1 MLNLR
6 CNPGHPCRNEIR
18 VQIALAEPD
27 QVGRKA
33 TRIFHLGVLE
43 PRNRDSSIEP
53 ERWMDLPFRTTALD
67 NPAANFLYSSWALYN
82 HLLLGLRAS
91 AIPMHSLVCL
101 WMKRSWSAHF
111 QEARSKVKAAKGY
124 CMSIQSILCTLVK
137 CTLTTFRFLDFNI
150 WTLQWRGRAR
160 NYADVTKAV
169 KCQVKQ
175 GLNQQGKRKSVA

>member
-1 MLNLR
+1 MERRSDDSHWAFSQIWWKGDKDIKDVKRIGTFIWMLNLR

-33 TRIFHLGVLE
+33 TRIFHLGVSE
-43 PRNRDSSIEP
+43 PQNRDSSIEP

-101 WMKRSWSAHF
+101 WMERSWSAHF
-111 QEARSKVKAAKGY
+111 QEARSKVKAAKGILY
-124 CMSIQSILCTLVK
+124 VYSI
-137 CTLTTFRFLDFNI
+137 NI
-150 WTLQWRGRAR
+150 M
-160 NYADVTKAV
+160 YA
-169 KCQVKQ
+169 C
-175 GLNQQGKRKSVA
+175 

>member
-1 MLNLR
+1 MTVIERSAKFEWKGDKDIKDCDEDWEIWDAIQVN
-6 CNPGHPCRNEIR
+6 HAEMEIR
-18 VQIALAEPD
+18 VQIALAKPD

-101 WMKRSWSAHF
+101 WMDLPIFRKQDPKWRR
-111 QEARSKVKAAKGY
+111 QKGY
-124 CMSIQSILCTLVK
+124 CMSIQSILCTRVK
-137 CTLTTFRFLDFNI
+137 CTLTTFRFLDFTIGHCN
-150 WTLQWRGRAR
+150 GE
-160 NYADVTKAV
+160 VE
-169 KCQVKQ
+169 Q
-175 GLNQQGKRKSVA
+175 GIMLM